1 MDVNQGNKKAVLL
14 VVVLF
19 LLGVAVGSLG
29 TYAVTTRV
37 LAARPQA
44 TLAHD
49 PGHTMA
55 MFTRDL
61 GLNPDQQ
68 NQIQAIL
75 NDTRG
80 KYAQLHEKLDP
91 EYEQVR
97 QQGRQR
103 IRQVLT
109 SEQLPKFEDLLRQ
122 MDEDRRKRQVG
133 PEGHD

>member
-1 MDVNQGNKKAVLL
+1 MDASRGNRKAILL

-19 LLGVAVGSLG
+19 LLGIAVGSLG

-37 LAARPQA
+37 LAAHPQPQPG
-44 TLAHD
+44 LAHN
-49 PGHTMA
+49 PGQTMA
-55 MFTRDL
+55 MFTREL
-61 GLNPDQQ
+61 ALSPDQQ
-68 NQIQAIL
+68 NQIQSIL

-80 KYAQLHEKLDP
+80 KYAQLHERLDP

-103 IRQVLT
+103 IRQTLT
-109 SEQLPKFEDLLRQ
+109 PEQLPKFEELLRQ
-122 MDEDRRKRQVG
+122 LDEERRRRG

>member
-1 MDVNQGNKKAVLL
+1 MDANQGNRKAVLL
-14 VVVLF
+14 VFVLF
-19 LLGVAVGSLG
+19 VLGIAVGSVG
-29 TYAVTTRV
+29 TYMVTTRV

-44 TLAHD
+44 TMARN
-49 PGHTMA
+49 PAHTMA

-61 GLNPDQQ
+61 NLSPDQQ

-80 KYAQLHEKLDP
+80 RYAELHEKLDP

-97 QQGRQR
+97 QQGRER

-109 SEQLPKFEDLLRQ
+109 PEQRPKFEDLLRQ
-122 MDEDRRKRQVG
+122 IDEDRRKRQAA
-133 PEGHD
+133 EGHD